1 MTQVEASTVIDRPV
15 EAVFAFVADLE
26 NNPRWESNF
35 LEVRRLSGEPSGVGA
50 AYECVLRLPGQRV
63 TSRIEVTE
71 LVPNRR
77 ISFRGDRPASA
88 RPVGSITFEPAGAG
102 TRVTTLPRPQF
113 RGPLRL
119 LAPLMAGSIRRSNER
134 HLANLKAL
142 LEAD

>member
-88 RPVGSITFEPAGAG
+88 KPLGTITFKSLRNATKVTSRPTRDRRDLQVPGTDDAGY
-102 TRVTTLPRPQF
+102 
-113 RGPLRL
+113 
-119 LAPLMAGSIRRSNER
+119 IRR
-134 HLANLKAL
+134 ANAKQLEKLKTL
-142 LEAD
+142 LEQAS